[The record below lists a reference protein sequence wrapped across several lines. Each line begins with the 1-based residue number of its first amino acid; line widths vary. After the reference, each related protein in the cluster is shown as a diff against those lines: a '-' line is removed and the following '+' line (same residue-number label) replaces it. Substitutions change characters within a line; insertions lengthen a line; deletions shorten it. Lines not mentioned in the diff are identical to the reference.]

1 MRGEWHEDGQ
11 RLFFIYHLFTIYGNT
26 TILNNKDNNNKDNNN
41 NDNNNKDN
49 KEESNVNG
57 HINSNRISLSMLDI
71 VYLQHKKLT
80 VSTFQVHIV

>member
-1 MRGEWHEDGQ
+1 MKMDKDY
-11 RLFFIYHLFTIYGNT
+11 FLFTIYGNT

>member
-1 MRGEWHEDGQ
+1 MDKDYF
-11 RLFFIYHLFTIYGNT
+11 LFAIYGNT
-26 TILNNKDNNNKDNNN
+26 TILNNKDNNS
-41 NDNNNKDN
+41 KDN

-80 VSTFQVHIV
+80 VSTFQVHIVRHSYPGLG

>member
-1 MRGEWHEDGQ
+1 MKMDKD
-11 RLFFIYHLFTIYGNT
+11 YVLFTIYGNT
-26 TILNNKDNNNKDNNN
+26 TILNNKDNNSKDNNSK
-41 NDNNNKDN
+41 DNKDKDN

-80 VSTFQVHIV
+80 VSTFQVHIVRHSYPGLG

>member
-1 MRGEWHEDGQ
+1 MKMDKDHF
-11 RLFFIYHLFTIYGNT
+11 LFAIYGNT
-26 TILNNKDNNNKDNNN
+26 TILNNKDNNSKDNKD
-41 NDNNNKDN
+41 KDN

-80 VSTFQVHIV
+80 VSTFQVHIVRHSYPGLG